1 MPGLGFNLATMN
13 MTTNDSAG
21 VVQLRVVV
29 EVDDFDAAIAFYR
42 DALGLPEEM
51 AFESEGEARV
61 AILEAGRAT
70 LEIANFA
77 QKRMIDQ
84 LETGE
89 VQRPGIRLAF
99 EVSDGRGTTTTLAAA
114 GAVIVGEPRETPWRS
129 LNSRLEGPDGQ
140 QITVFEELE
149 DSEERAQ
156 RDGFGTAAE
165 RTPKKPR

>member
-1 MPGLGFNLATMN
+1 MN
-13 MTTNDSAG
+13 MTTNDSGG

-29 EVDDFDAAIAFYR
+29 EVEDFDGAIAFYR
-42 DALGLPEEM
+42 DALGLPEEI
-51 AFESEGEARV
+51 AFESDGEARV

-70 LEIANFA
+70 LEIANPA

-99 EVSDGRGTTTTLAAA
+99 EVSDGRGATTTLAAA
-114 GAVIVGEPRETPWRS
+114 GGVIVGEPRETPWRS
-129 LNSRLEGPDGQ
+129 LNSRLEGPGGQ

-156 RDGFGTAAE
+156 REGFGTAAE
-165 RTPKKPR
+165 R

>member
-70 LEIANFA
+70 LEIANPA

-89 VQRPGIRLAF
+89 VQRVGSLQRVL
-99 EVSDGRGTTTTLAAA
+99 EAA
-114 GAVIVGEPRETPWRS
+114 TS
-129 LNSRLEGPDGQ
+129 LNGGHEPHARASGDDALVRRARPIAAKAATSSSSKASIRSSALM
-140 QITVFEELE
+140 
-149 DSEERAQ
+149 DSALASFA
-156 RDGFGTAAE
+156 GL
-165 RTPKKPR
+165 